1 MLPNSNTH
9 LFTSRLGLE
18 TQRTTNPKRV
28 REERKSNHARSG
40 GVWDH
45 VEIVREHATSPQ
57 VKCKHCSEVFCG
69 GATRIREHFCDK
81 CMAETPE
88 FLALKEKMLKKSDA
102 KKEKKEQKAAVKTA
116 DEASEPPRMP
126 ELKPETMPKKMRQ
139 MGIKPS
145 IGASTAVE
153 LGPRNVY
160 LYVMWRGRMNVRLW
174 VIIVVVFRGSP
185 SER

>member
-1 MLPNSNTH
+1 
-9 LFTSRLGLE
+9 
-18 TQRTTNPKRV
+18 
-28 REERKSNHARSG
+28 
-40 GVWDH
+40 
-45 VEIVREHATSPQ
+45 
-57 VKCKHCSEVFCG
+57 
-69 GATRIREHFCDK
+69 
-81 CMAETPE
+81 
-88 FLALKEKMLKKSDA
+88 
-102 KKEKKEQKAAVKTA
+102 
-116 DEASEPPRMP
+116 MP